1 MLLDTHALVWA
12 VSQDKRLGRRTRVA
26 LDQHWSGGSV
36 AVSAVSFWEIALLA
50 ERGRLRLPKAVDEY
64 RTAVLEA
71 GLIEVGLDGTTA
83 IRAIDLHGFPD
94 DPADRFI
101 VATAL
106 THGAI
111 LVTGD
116 ERLLAWKHGLE
127 RQDARL

>member
-12 VSQDKRLGRRTRVA
+12 VSQDKRLGRRTRAA
-26 LDQHWSGGSV
+26 LDQQWSTGSI

-64 RTAVLEA
+64 RTTVLDA
-71 GLIEVGLDGTTA
+71 GLVEIGLDGMTA
-83 IRAIDLHGFPD
+83 IRAVDLHGLPD

-106 THGAI
+106 THDAI

-116 ERLLAWKHGLE
+116 ERLLAWKHRLE